1 MKLLVFG
8 SINIDDVY
16 RLHHLV
22 KEGETIDSQSYQRSE
37 GGKGLNQAIALAKAG
52 ADVYFAGAIGED
64 GTYLLDFL
72 SSSGVRT
79 DYIQKL
85 NVPTGHAIIQVDDEG
100 RNCIILYGGANRCI
114 SPEMI
119 DSILIN
125 FGAGDCI
132 LMQNEI
138 SSLDYLI
145 SAAHRKG
152 MTIFLNPSPITENLK
167 SYPLDLV
174 DLFILNEIEGYGLTG
189 KTDEDDIID
198 AMLSRFPSCR
208 VLLTL
213 GEKGAIYG
221 DAARRLRQAATP
233 VDALDTTGAGDA
245 FTGFFVRSILL
256 GETVEHAMQTAS
268 LAAAIAVSR
277 FGAGRSIPYK
287 DEVEQAMSACTG
299 SKG

>member
-22 KEGETIDSQSYQRSE
+22 QEGETVDSQSYQRSE

-52 ADVYFAGAIGED
+52 ADVYFAGAIGGD

-72 SSSGVRT
+72 SSFGVRT

-85 NVPTGHAIIQVDDEG
+85 DVPTGHAIIQVDDEG

-114 SPEMI
+114 SPEII
-119 DSILIN
+119 DGILLN

-132 LMQNEI
+132 LLQNEI

-145 SAAHRKG
+145 DAAHRKG
-152 MTIFLNPSPITENLK
+152 MTILLNPSPITEKLK
-167 SYPLDLV
+167 SDPLDLV
-174 DLFILNEIEGYGLTG
+174 DVFILNEIEGYGLTG

-198 AMLSRFPSCR
+198 AMLERFPSCR

-213 GEKGAIYG
+213 GEKGSVYG
-221 DAARRLRQAATP
+221 DAARRLRQAAIP
-233 VDALDTTGAGDA
+233 ADAQDTTGAGDA
-245 FTGFFVRSILL
+245 FTGFFVHAILL
-256 GETVEHAMQTAS
+256 GETVAHAMETAS
-268 LAAAIAVSR
+268 QAAAIAVSR
-277 FGAGRSIPYK
+277 FGAGRAIPYK
-287 DEVEQAMSACTG
+287 DEVEQAMAARTAP
-299 SKG
+299 KG

>member
-22 KEGETIDSQSYQRSE
+22 REGETVDSQSYQRCE

-72 SSSGVRT
+72 SSFGVRT

-114 SPEMI
+114 TPEII
-119 DSILIN
+119 DSILLN

-132 LMQNEI
+132 LLQNEI

-145 SAAHRKG
+145 RAAHQKG
-152 MTIFLNPSPITENLK
+152 MTILLNPSPITENLK

-174 DLFILNEIEGYGLTG
+174 DLFILNEVEGYGLTG
-189 KTDEDDIID
+189 KTDEDEMMT

-213 GEKGAIYG
+213 GEKGSVYA
-221 DAARRLRQAATP
+221 DASRRIKQAAIRT
-233 VDALDTTGAGDA
+233 DALDTTGAGDA

-256 GETVEHAMQTAS
+256 GETVERAMQTAS
-268 LAAAIAVSR
+268 QAAAIAVSR

-287 DEVEQAMSACTG
+287 DEVEQAMAVCTAQ
-299 SKG
+299 KG